1 MTIKD
6 FDVYDDVY
14 VATFNFKTHNCE
26 CKRMVVTN
34 VGRKYL
40 YIDPN
45 MLFYSSVGERFME
58 PKEKSKNYL
67 VSESFYTNNN
77 VKHILCQ
84 YKDDA
89 ESYVNKWRSMCKVNG
104 DNTDAVLNRYLN
116 ELNQKKLEK
125 QIFYVYQD
133 SFYGTELIGT
143 AETREKAEE
152 IKAERDEKW
161 KPGFL
166 WHTRISEKKE
176 KEFSC
181 FD

>member
-14 VATFNFKTHNCE
+14 IATFNFKTHNCE
-26 CKRMVVTN
+26 CKRMTVSN
-34 VGRKYL
+34 IGRKYL
-40 YIDPN
+40 YIDPK
-45 MLFYSSVGERFME
+45 MLFYVGERFME

-67 VSESFYTNNN
+67 VSESFYINNN
-77 VKHILCQ
+77 IKHILCKN
-84 YKDDA
+84 KDDA
-89 ESYVNKWRSMCKVNG
+89 EAYIEKWKSMCKVNG
-104 DNTDAVLNRYLN
+104 DNTDEVLNKYIN
-116 ELNQKKLEK
+116 ELNQKETEK
-125 QIFYVYQD
+125 KMFYVYQD
-133 SFYGTELIGT
+133 GYYGTELIGS

-152 IKAERDEKW
+152 IKAKRDADW

-166 WHTRISEKKE
+166 WRTRISEKKE